1 MHIPEVIVIS
11 KNKYEK
17 LGVLLEEFCSQANT
31 IWALFSTLAGQ
42 LVVQRGFVDSFDV
55 LTINAVACSI
65 FNSTSELAHIV
76 GDKKFSGFLQEGASV
91 SMYYT
96 CIDDDYLLVTLFD
109 NRTLP
114 GLVKVAAADFCA
126 EAVRI
131 LETEG

>member
-1 MHIPEVIVIS
+1 MEMPEVIVIS
-11 KNKYEK
+11 KNKYER
-17 LGVLLEEFCSQANT
+17 LGLLLEDFCSQANT

-42 LVVQRGFVDSFDV
+42 LVVQRGFVNSFDV
-55 LTINAVACSI
+55 LSINAVACSI
-65 FNSTSELAHIV
+65 FNSTMELAHIV
-76 GDKKFSGFLQEGASV
+76 GDKKFSSFLQEGASA

-109 NRTLP
+109 DRTLP
-114 GLVKVAAADFCA
+114 GVVKVASDNFCA

>member
-1 MHIPEVIVIS
+1 MEIPEVIVIS

-17 LGVLLEEFCSQANT
+17 LGLLLEDFCNQANT

-55 LTINAVACSI
+55 LSINAVACSI
-65 FNSTSELAHIV
+65 FNSTMELAHIV
-76 GDKKFSGFLQEGASV
+76 GDKKFSSFLQEGASA

-96 CIDDDYLLVTLFD
+96 CINDDYLLVTLFD
-109 NRTLP
+109 DRTLP
-114 GLVKVAAADFCA
+114 GVVKVASEDFCA
-126 EAVRI
+126 EAIRI

>member
-65 FNSTSELAHIV
+65 FNSTMELAHIV
-76 GDKKFSGFLQEGASV
+76 GDKKFSSFLQEGASA

-114 GLVKVAAADFCA
+114 GLVRVAAADFCA

>member
-1 MHIPEVIVIS
+1 MQVPEVIVIS
-11 KNKYEK
+11 KNKYER
-17 LGVLLEEFCSQANT
+17 LGHLLEDFCSQANT
-31 IWALFSTLAGQ
+31 VWALFSTLAGQ

-55 LTINAVACSI
+55 LSINAVACSI
-65 FNSTSELAHIV
+65 FNSTMELAHIV
-76 GDKKFSGFLQEGASV
+76 GDKKFSSFLQEGASA

-109 NRTLP
+109 DRTLP
-114 GLVKVAAADFCA
+114 GVVKVASEDFCT